1 MLPKDATII
10 GFRVLIDSEGLFV
23 TEATELPD
31 EYISKVFR
39 DKETQIL
46 VRAAIK
52 SFKEQTG
59 DMHSKLETDI
69 DAINRIL

>member
-59 DMHSKLETDI
+59 DMHSKLEADI

>member
-1 MLPKDATII
+1 MALKDATII
-10 GFRVLIDSEGLFV
+10 GFRVLIDSDGLFV

-31 EYISKVFR
+31 EHISKVFR

-59 DMHSKLETDI
+59 DMHSKLEADI
-69 DAINRIL
+69 DSINRIL

>member
-1 MLPKDATII
+1 MALKDATII
-10 GFRVLIDSEGLFV
+10 GFRVLIDSDGLFV

-31 EYISKVFR
+31 EHISKVFR
-39 DKETQIL
+39 DKEPQIL

-59 DMHSKLETDI
+59 DMHSKLEADI

>member
-1 MLPKDATII
+1 MKDATII
-10 GFRVLIDSEGLFV
+10 GFRILIDSDGLFV
-23 TEATELPD
+23 TEETELPD
-31 EYISKVFR
+31 EHISKVFR
-39 DKETQIL
+39 DEETQIL

-59 DMHSKLETDI
+59 DMHLKLEADI

>member
-31 EYISKVFR
+31 EHISKVFR

-59 DMHSKLETDI
+59 DMHSKLEADI

>member
-1 MLPKDATII
+1 MAQTDATII
-10 GFRVLIDSEGLFV
+10 GFRILIDSEGLFV

-31 EYISKVFR
+31 EYIAKVFR
-39 DKETQIL
+39 EEETQIL

-52 SFKEQTG
+52 SFKENTG
-59 DMHSKLETDI
+59 DMHFKIEADI

>member
-1 MLPKDATII
+1 MSQKDATII
-10 GFRVLIDSEGLFV
+10 GFRILIDSEGLFV

-31 EYISKVFR
+31 EHIAKVFR
-39 DKETQIL
+39 EEETQIL

-52 SFKEQTG
+52 SFKENTG
-59 DMHSKLETDI
+59 DMHSKIEADI

>member
-1 MLPKDATII
+1 MAPKDATII
-10 GFRVLIDSEGLFV
+10 GFRILIDSEGIFV

-31 EYISKVFR
+31 EHIVKVFR
-39 DKETQIL
+39 EEETQIL

-59 DMHSKLETDI
+59 DIHSKLEADI

>member
-1 MLPKDATII
+1 MALKDATII
-10 GFRVLIDSEGLFV
+10 GFRVLIDSDGLFV

-31 EYISKVFR
+31 EHISKVFR

-59 DMHSKLETDI
+59 DMHSKLEADI